1 MATSEQQW
9 RGVVNG
15 VLYMVQ
21 FEPTLDDESVVPAR
35 AEQLVARPL
44 FDLPVAQI
52 VDALRTALADGRPL
66 TGGIPQPHDETTV
79 RTFLT
84 RLVDRMEA
92 ARPWTPPPFRT
103 TAGDITVPGED
114 T

>member
-1 MATSEQQW
+1 MTDTSGGAAVATSEHQW

-21 FEPTLDDESVVPAR
+21 FEPTLDDESVVAAR
-35 AEQLVARPL
+35 AGQLVARPL
-44 FDLPVAQI
+44 FGQPVAQT
-52 VDALRTALADGRPL
+52 VEALRTALADGRPL
-66 TGGIPQPHDETTV
+66 TGSIPQPHDEATV

-92 ARPWTPPPFRT
+92 
-103 TAGDITVPGED
+103 V
-114 T
+114 